1 MNCIHCNSDNV
12 VKCGKFITSN
22 GIVRQRYLCKN
33 CNKKFVVNPIKPKY
47 SEEFKDKIVKAVVK
61 EGMGIRQSSRV
72 FKVSVP
78 TIIKWVKEYKLD
90 EKSKIFR
97 CSLATQ
103 AKN

>member
-1 MNCIHCNSDNV
+1 MKCIHCNSNNV
-12 VKCGKFITSN
+12 VKCGKYITSD

-78 TIIKWVKEYKLD
+78 TIIKWVKEYK
-90 EKSKIFR
+90 
-97 CSLATQ
+97 
-103 AKN
+103 KN